1 MGRSASPF
9 ALGPVARVP
18 LSVVVARR
26 LRDAIVG
33 GELAPGT
40 ELPSEKEL
48 GARLGVGRS
57 TLREALRILQA
68 QGLLSGA
75 ERVSTQ
81 RPRVVDDRAIDS
93 AALALDSVLRLGKVS
108 LADLVELRVVLE
120 GAAVEA
126 AARAL
131 QPAKLEPAKLE
142 FASLELAR
150 AALEAMRRADDIED
164 FCVADLQFHTALARA
179 SGNAAYPLVL
189 MTLRQAVSRFLDE
202 RLQRA
207 PSPRAIFESL
217 NQEHEHL
224 LCAVEGAQPDQARA
238 LVAAHIRDFYL
249 DPSNSP

>member
-9 ALGPVARVP
+9 ALEPMARVP

-108 LADLVELRVVLE
+108 LAELVELRVVLE

-126 AARAL
+126 AART
-131 QPAKLEPAKLE
+131 PEPAAL
-142 FASLELAR
+142 APAR
-150 AALEAMRRADDIED
+150 AALEALRAAGDIEE
-164 FCVADLQFHTALARA
+164 FRAADLQFHTALARA

-189 MTLRQAVSRFLDE
+189 MTLRQAVARFLDE

-207 PSPRAIFESL
+207 SSPRAVFKTL
-217 NQEHEHL
+217 NEEHEEL
-224 LCAVEGAQPDQARA
+224 LLAVEREQPDRARA
-238 LVAAHIRDFYL
+238 LVTAHIRGFYV
-249 DPSNSP
+249 PEVE